1 MLQAVIS
8 GILLGGVYGLFSM
21 GFSLAFGVMRIVNFA
36 HGEMVMLG
44 MYLGFLAFT
53 YLHLDPLVM
62 VLLAPIVIGLLG
74 AFVYNTIY
82 RRYVGRATLQQLLA
96 AIALAMILQS
106 LAEMVFSPETHAVRN
121 AWGGQYLLIGSVFVS
136 YAQVSAFVVAVI
148 CVGLVELVLHRTRWG
163 QVIRA
168 VADDAETAELVG
180 QNAHFI
186 NLTAFALATGLAGAA
201 GAVLVTY
208 YPVNPTVGFALM
220 PIALIATVLGGLGS
234 VGGAFLGGIICG
246 VMEQVAS
253 VLMTP
258 ALQDLPLYLL
268 LLIFLAFRPYGLF
281 GRKAAH

>member
-1 MLQAVIS
+1 VLQAVVS

-62 VLLAPIVIGLLG
+62 VVLAPIAIGLLG
-74 AFVYNTIY
+74 ALVYATIY
-82 RRYVGRATLQQLLA
+82 RRYVGHATLQQLLA

-106 LAEMVFSPETHAVRN
+106 LAQLVFTPETRAIHD
-121 AWGGQYLLIGSVFVS
+121 AWGAQYLLIGGVFVS
-136 YAQVSAFVVAVI
+136 YAQVTAFVIAIV
-148 CVGLVELVLHRTRWG
+148 CVGLVELVLQRTRWG

-168 VADDAETAELVG
+168 VADDAETAELIG
-180 QNAHFI
+180 QNAHLV
-186 NLTAFALATGLAGAA
+186 NLTAFAFATGLAGIA

-208 YPVNPTVGFALM
+208 YPVSPTVGFALM

-234 VGGAFLGGIICG
+234 VGGAFLGGLICG
-246 VMEQVAS
+246 VMEQVSS
-253 VLMTP
+253 VLITP
-258 ALQDLPLYLL
+258 ALQDVPLYAL